1 MTSDTDLNT
10 TIEWVVLIPDAQDSL
25 ETRMRVRETHI
36 KEMDQHVK
44 SGFFQMGGGT
54 LAGNAVNGSAIIA
67 RAKSEEEIIAVL
79 KADIYAR
86 SGVWDL
92 DKIKFIPFKCVYR
105 RELIDRN
112 VMGYG
117 WGF

>member
-1 MTSDTDLNT
+1 
-10 TIEWVVLIPDAQDSL
+10 
-25 ETRMRVRETHI
+25 
-36 KEMDQHVK
+36 MDQHVR

-67 RAKSEEEIIAVL
+67 RARSEEEIMAVL

-92 DKIKFIPFKCVYR
+92 DKIRFIPVGFFT
-105 RELIDRN
+105 RN
-112 VMGYG
+112 HQLDLTTVAV
-117 WGF
+117 

>member
-1 MTSDTDLNT
+1 
-10 TIEWVVLIPDAQDSL
+10 
-25 ETRMRVRETHI
+25 
-36 KEMDQHVK
+36 MDQHIK

-54 LAGNAVNGSAIIA
+54 VAGNAVNGSAIIA
-67 RAKSEEEIIAVL
+67 RAKSEEEILAVL

-92 DKIKFIPFKCVYR
+92 DKIRFIPVSYYACNHQLDLTTVLQFKCVYR

-112 VMGYG
+112 VMGHE

>member
-1 MTSDTDLNT
+1 
-10 TIEWVVLIPDAQDSL
+10 
-25 ETRMRVRETHI
+25 
-36 KEMDQHVK
+36 MDQHVR

-67 RAKSEEEIIAVL
+67 RARSEEEIMAVL

-92 DKIKFIPFKCVYR
+92 DKIRFIPV
-105 RELIDRN
+105 
-112 VMGYG
+112 
-117 WGF
+117 GFFYP